1 MHNKLLRFSLSLAM
15 VLAAAISS
23 HAATFEQNTLTPN
36 TFGYVNP
43 EIDSFVQY
51 SDINNPADK
60 ISSKLY
66 KPSAGS
72 ILIVTF
78 HGNGEGGVK
87 GTCNNYSQI
96 AANRL
101 AVTFSS
107 KPIQEKFRGAY
118 VLAFQA
124 PDDWYGDDWSDEAEA
139 IIKRACEEFGI
150 KQVFLAGLSAG
161 GLMCERMLA
170 AYPDMFSGALISC
183 AAISKNDTAVAGLG
197 GVYADPDKT
206 EWINK
211 DLKLKKPVDADA
223 YLANYDAWLDKIAAS
238 NVPLFL
244 VHSKNDPVISS
255 TWTEYAYGYLTN
267 KRKNDAPIYYRII
280 TSSNHGYRT
289 VGEHFAWERMLNN
302 DIVDSTG
309 KVRTIDFLT
318 GLAKSEGDFSYNAY
332 KIPAP
337 AASEN
342 KGAYKFDVVAE
353 ILDAGERVNKIV
365 IYMNGDKIDASSLK
379 PENFNVT
386 VWAED
391 ASGLNLE
398 GATCGGELMQAGI
411 TKDTP
416 ASVKVCDVY
425 VNNQGNIVLVL
436 EEKATLNYTQPFSRN
451 LAEKLHYNITPVELS
466 LLH

>member
-1 MHNKLLRFSLSLAM
+1 MNNKLFKFTLCFALILSA
-15 VLAAAISS
+15 VLSANAAV
-23 HAATFEQNTLTPN
+23 FEQNTITPN

-43 EIDSFVQY
+43 DIDSFVQY
-51 SDINNPADK
+51 SDVKNPADK

-72 ILIVTF
+72 IMVVTF
-78 HGNGEGGVK
+78 HGNGEGGVN

-101 AVTFSS
+101 AVTFSD
-107 KPIQEKFRGAY
+107 KAIQEKFKGAY

-124 PDDWYGDDWSDEAEA
+124 PDNWYDDWSKEAGA
-139 IIKRACEEFGI
+139 VIKRACEEFGI

-161 GLMCERMLA
+161 GLMCERMIA

-183 AAISKNDTAVAGLG
+183 AAIAKNDTAVAGLG

-206 EWINK
+206 EWI
-211 DLKLKKPVDADA
+211 DAALKLKQPVDAET
-223 YLANYDAWLDKIAAS
+223 YLANYNAWLDKIAAS

-255 TWTEYAYGYLTN
+255 TWTQYAYDYIKD
-267 KRKNDAPIYYRII
+267 KRQNNAPVYYRII
-280 TSSNHGYRT
+280 TSSTHGYRI

-302 DIVDSTG
+302 DVVDSTG
-309 KVRTIDFLT
+309 TVRTIDFLT

-342 KGAYKFDVVAE
+342 KGTYKFDVVAE
-353 ILDAGERVNKIV
+353 IKDGGERADKIV
-365 IYMNGDKIDASSLK
+365 IYMNSDKIDASTLK
-379 PENFNVT
+379 PEDFKVS

-398 GATCGGELMQAGI
+398 GATCGGELMQSGI

-416 ASVKVCDVY
+416 ANVKVCDVY
-425 VNNQGNIVLVL
+425 VNNQGNIVLLL

-451 LAEKLHYNITPVELS
+451 LAEKLHYNIAPAELS

>member
-1 MHNKLLRFSLSLAM
+1 MHNKLLRFSLCLTM
-15 VLAAAISS
+15 VLATLSA
-23 HAATFEQNTLTPN
+23 HAATFQQNTLTPN
-36 TFGYVNP
+36 TFGYVNSNT
-43 EIDSFVQY
+43 DSFVQY

-66 KPSAGS
+66 KPSSGS
-72 ILIVTF
+72 IMVVTF

-107 KPIQEKFRGAY
+107 KAIQEKFNGAY

-124 PDDWYGDDWSDEAEA
+124 PDNWYDDWSDEAGA

-170 AYPDMFSGALISC
+170 AYPDMFSGALLSC
-183 AAISKNDTAVAGLG
+183 AAIAKNDTAVAGLG
-197 GVYADPDKT
+197 GVYAEPDKT
-206 EWINK
+206 EWINEA
-211 DLKLKKPVDADA
+211 LKLKKPVDADT
-223 YLANYDAWLDKIAAS
+223 YLANYNAWLDKIAAS

-255 TWTEYAYGYLTN
+255 TWTQYAYDYLTD
-267 KRKNDAPIYYRII
+267 KRKNNAPVYYRII

-318 GLAKSEGDFSYNAY
+318 GLAKSEGDFAYNAY

-337 AASEN
+337 APSEN

-353 ILDAGERVNKIV
+353 IPDAGERVNKIV
-365 IYMNGDKIDASSLK
+365 IYMNGDKIDASTLK
-379 PENFNVT
+379 PEAFNVT

-416 ASVKVCDVY
+416 AGVKVYDVC

-451 LAEKLHYNITPVELS
+451 LAEKLHYSIAPAELS